1 MRRPGYHLL
10 LDGAAA
16 EGTSDAVALAGG
28 ERARTHHRVRH
39 TVLPTAPMTVA
50 HRSVSALA
58 VTLSMIE
65 DGHHATHDLVA
76 DAREHCA
83 ELLAALDLVERG
95 S

>member
-1 MRRPGYHLL
+1 MTRPGTQPLDSAPVEAPLSDAAPRRRPRVLR
-10 LDGAAA
+10 
-16 EGTSDAVALAGG
+16 TALPPG
-28 ERARTHHRVRH
+28 
-39 TVLPTAPMTVA
+39 PMTVA
-50 HRSVSALA
+50 NRAVSALA

-65 DGHHATHDLVA
+65 DGHHSTRDLVA